1 MAFLSSRTVIAFMS
15 IVAVVLSITPDSY
28 YFECEQYPGDQWD
41 QIDKTN
47 RECMRED
54 VDGVDTMFCHHWECE
69 VPECPEEEQVTW
81 GDGCKACPGSCSEGG
96 KIRPEG
102 GDSFTCV
109 DNTNICSCTTQGF
122 STTLMGYN
130 RELFCNAAMGQ

>member
-1 MAFLSSRTVIAFMS
+1 MFTQNKILTDSTVLFLH
-15 IVAVVLSITPDSY
+15 
-28 YFECEQYPGDQWD
+28 Q
-41 QIDKTN
+41 
-47 RECMRED
+47 
-54 VDGVDTMFCHHWECE
+54 
-69 VPECPEEEQVTW
+69 
-81 GDGCKACPGSCSEGG
+81 GSCSEGG